1 MKKRTLAVMLALAT
15 IISGNFVVE
24 VHADEKETLE
34 IWDTFVDGSLG
45 KAQEEIISS
54 FQEANPDIEVIRV
67 PKEQSTLEETLKAAS
82 IGFIQLCHSG
92 YSMFACFQ
100 SQLN

>member
-67 PKEQSTLEETLKAAS
+67 PKEQSTLEETLKAAFMAEMHLMLYILRRVS
-82 IGFIQLCHSG
+82 DR
-92 YSMFACFQ
+92 
-100 SQLN
+100 